1 MESNEQPALQ
11 QAPKSFWDSFLAF
24 LRQYSV
30 IGLAIGVVIGTAVN
44 ELVQSLVKG
53 VMTPLIGLLVPQQ
66 KFQALTFSVRAVD
79 FRLGD
84 VVSSLLHF
92 VIVAL
97 LIYFVVKKLLRRD
110 ELLKK

>member
-1 MESNEQPALQ
+1 MDFNEQPASRQ
-11 QAPKSFWDSFLAF
+11 TPASFWDSFLAF

-66 KFQALTFSVRAVD
+66 KFQALTFSVRAVE
-79 FRLGD
+79 FRVGD

-97 LIYFVVKKLLRRD
+97 LIYVVVKKLLRRD